1 MPWWRVRTWGK
12 DLETL
17 TRLHRSLQALEA
29 EAAAEQPH
37 CPHRH
42 CWRRRTS

>member
-29 EAAAEQPH
+29 EAAAGSPTVRTGS
-37 CPHRH
+37 PR
-42 CWRRRTS
+42 CWTS